1 MASTI
6 KDKNKEL
13 SIKTSDG
20 DMRIVVQ
27 DITPKKARELL
38 AFNDNNRTLR
48 TKRVKVYASDM
59 IAGNW
64 KNNGVPIIV
73 GDDGQL
79 RDGQH
84 RLKACVQ
91 SNKTLKN
98 TIIVYLPNNQAN
110 CYDIGAARTV
120 ADIAKLGG
128 YNSDPFYNNTTTC
141 AAMKYAIEG
150 RAVEFGYSKIKILN
164 EMSKHSDCCRFV
176 YNKLYTVCSI
186 PQKYK
191 LRNASLFGAVINA
204 HLNGCDIEQL
214 ERFCQVIISGVAKE
228 DWEAPIIK
236 IRDILLTSKE
246 KTKTERTRLYY
257 QCQAALYGFLN
268 KIPEIEINKASKEYY
283 SYPDIKLRESIK
295 ND

>member
-6 KDKNKEL
+6 KDKNREL
-13 SIKTSDG
+13 NIKTSDG

-64 KNNGVPIIV
+64 KYNGVPIIV

-98 TIIVYLPNNQAN
+98 TIVVYLPKNQAN
-110 CYDIGAARTV
+110 CYDIGASRTV
-120 ADIAKLGG
+120 SDIAKLGG

-150 RAVEFGYSKIKILN
+150 RAVDFGYSKIKIIN
-164 EMSKHSDCCRFV
+164 EMSKHPDSCRFV
-176 YNKLYTVCSI
+176 YNRIYTTCGTK
-186 PQKYK
+186 QKCK
-191 LRNASLFGAVINA
+191 FRNASLLGAIINA

-214 ERFCQVIISGVAKE
+214 ERFCQVLLNGMAKE
-228 DWEAPIIK
+228 DWETPIIK

-246 KTKTERTRLYY
+246 KTKVERTRLYY

-268 KIPEIEINKASKEYY
+268 KIPEIEINKANKEYY
-283 SYPDIKLRESIK
+283 SYPDIKLRESVK

>member
-6 KDKNKEL
+6 KDREIV
-13 SIKTSDG
+13 IKTSDG
-20 DMRIVVQ
+20 EMKVTVQ

-48 TKRVKVYASDM
+48 THRVKTYTSDM
-59 IAGNW
+59 LAGNW
-64 KNNGVPIIV
+64 KNNGVPIII

-98 TIIVYLPNNQAN
+98 TIIVHLPQKQAN
-110 CYDIGAARTV
+110 CYDIGAARTIS
-120 ADIAKLGG
+120 DIAKLGG
-128 YNSDPFYNNTTTC
+128 YNSEPFYNNTTTC

-150 RAVEFGYSKIKILN
+150 RVVGFGYSKIKIIN
-164 EMSKHSDCCRFV
+164 EMSKYSDSCRFV
-176 YNKLYTVCSI
+176 YNKLYTICSI

-191 LRNASLFGAVINA
+191 LRNASLFAAVINA
-204 HLNGCDIEQL
+204 YLNGCDIEQL
-214 ERFCQVIISGVAKE
+214 ERFCQVIVSGVAKE
-228 DWEAPIIK
+228 DWETPIIK

-246 KTKTERTRLYY
+246 KNRGERTKLYY

-268 KIPEIEINKASKEYY
+268 KHPEIEINKASKEYY
-283 SYPDIKLRESIK
+283 SYPDINLRESLQ
-295 ND
+295 NDK

>member
-6 KDKNKEL
+6 KDREIV
-13 SIKTSDG
+13 IKTSDG
-20 DMRIVVQ
+20 DMRVVVQ

-48 TKRVKVYASDM
+48 TNRVKTYASDM

-64 KNNGVPIIV
+64 KNNGVPIII

-98 TIIVYLPNNQAN
+98 TIVVHLPQNEAN
-110 CYDIGAARTV
+110 CYDIGATRTIS
-120 ADIAKLGG
+120 DIAKLGG
-128 YNSDPFYNNTTTC
+128 LNSESFFNNTTTC

-150 RAVEFGYSKIKILN
+150 RAVGFGYSKIKIIN
-164 EMSKHSDCCRFV
+164 EMSKHSDSCRFV
-176 YNKLYTVCSI
+176 YNKLYNVCST

-204 HLNGCDIEQL
+204 YLNGCDIEQL
-214 ERFCQVIISGVAKE
+214 ERFCQVIVSGVAKE
-228 DWEAPIIK
+228 DWESPIIK

-246 KTKTERTRLYY
+246 RTKSERTRLYY
-257 QCQAALYGFLN
+257 QCQAALYGFIN
-268 KIPEIEINKASKEYY
+268 KHSDIEIKRANQEYY
-283 SYPDIKLRESIK
+283 PYPDIKQRESAQ
-295 ND
+295 NDK

>member
-6 KDKNKEL
+6 KDKNNEL
-13 SIKTSDG
+13 NIKTSDG

-98 TIIVYLPNNQAN
+98 TIVVYLPKNQAN

-150 RAVEFGYSKIKILN
+150 RAVGFGYSKIKILN

-176 YNKLYTVCSI
+176 YNKLYTTCSI

-191 LRNASLFGAVINA
+191 LRNASLFGAIINA

-214 ERFCQVIISGVAKE
+214 ERFCQVIVSGVAKE
-228 DWEAPIIK
+228 DWESPIIK